1 MPISRSRDI
10 AGSIGQAVAL
20 DKITAAGGLAAGLTV
35 YANIAAMPTSG
46 PSVGDQAFVSAN
58 NKIYVW
64 NGSGWFSVATVNQTP
79 TWSTE
84 PDGSYSL
91 AINGTATTIT
101 VAATDPDGF
110 PITYGYS
117 ASGLGN
123 IATISQSGATFTI
136 TPSTNSDHAGT
147 FTVTFTAT
155 DGINTLSKAGVEFS
169 LVFKVDNSTYTTH
182 LLKASGNNLTNSSF
196 TDGSSSSHTL
206 TTGGDVRSTG
216 FSPHHPG
223 RYGVHF
229 SAYGH
234 EISFPDNAAY
244 DIGTSQF
251 SAEAWVYPT
260 GGVNNYSCGIISQ
273 FASSSRGWGLTFNNT
288 QIKFYGSSNGG
299 SSTNTVHTATYTV
312 PHYEWSHIVAT
323 RDTANIRIFVNGNL
337 IYVAANTV
345 HYHNSTQP
353 LRLGE
358 ANAGTSENF
367 KGYMRDVRLVTGE
380 VPAAY
385 QTSLTTAGPSVFNP
399 PTEPITAVS
408 GTQLLTC
415 NSFEIKD
422 ASSNNAT
429 PSYGST
435 SGPTIARFSPYDFSG
450 YTVANHGASV
460 YFDGNADYIT
470 MAHNSDWQ
478 LGTGD
483 FTVEA
488 WVYPNAV
495 PGGGVNNDM
504 CVWGHFGSTQ
514 TMFFYLSNDTLQPV
528 LWNGSAGHGSS
539 ITAKPYQWT
548 HVAWVRSSSTMKT
561 YVNGQ
566 LGGTTN
572 SYTTN
577 FNEGTKYPYIGA
589 SEYNNRFFNG
599 YISDLRVVKGTAVY
613 TGNFTPPT
621 APLTAITNTKLLLN
635 PNPGIF
641 DAVNAHPGFTLLG
654 NAKSSTVSKKY
665 AASSMLFDGTG
676 DVVSFV
682 DDTKLDFGDR
692 DFTMEGWYNAD
703 ATNGDHYIISAS
715 GGTFNG
721 HWGINIYQGNWRVGG
736 FNDKLIGGVGS
747 GVNAG
752 MSTGTWHHF
761 AWINAN
767 RQILWYI
774 NGAQAGDI
782 VDVSSDTFDCSG
794 AFKIGGFHSN
804 NSNNWDGYLE
814 DIRITKGLARYPYD
828 AKPVTLTTTNSGMTK
843 PDATTPTVTASNVTL
858 LTCHAGTAGSQTI
871 TDGSSNNTSITVNGN
886 AVVSDFAPK
895 AGMKSVYFDGTGD
908 YLQCTLADTLGTADW
923 TIEYW
928 VYHDTVAN
936 NDIHCA
942 FGGYAPAFY
951 YRHGSTAFAMYHSGG
966 ISGNHNAN
974 ITPIAKKWYHKA
986 YVHDDS
992 ANTVTVFVN
1001 GSVADSFSYT
1011 GNISSTTFRIGD
1023 DGTSS
1028 WMNGYISNLR
1038 IVKDTA
1044 LYTNTFTPQASE
1056 LLG

>member
-1 MPISRSRDI
+1 
-10 AGSIGQAVAL
+10 
-20 DKITAAGGLAAGLTV
+20 
-35 YANIAAMPTSG
+35 
-46 PSVGDQAFVSAN
+46 
-58 NKIYVW
+58 
-64 NGSGWFSVATVNQTP
+64 
-79 TWSTE
+79 
-84 PDGSYSL
+84 
-91 AINGTATTIT
+91 
-101 VAATDPDGF
+101 
-110 PITYGYS
+110 
-117 ASGLGN
+117 
-123 IATISQSGATFTI
+123 
-136 TPSTNSDHAGT
+136 
-147 FTVTFTAT
+147 
-155 DGINTLSKAGVEFS
+155 
-169 LVFKVDNSTYTTH
+169 
-182 LLKASGNNLTNSSF
+182 
-196 TDGSSSSHTL
+196 
-206 TTGGDVRSTG
+206 
-216 FSPHHPG
+216 
-223 RYGVHF
+223 
-229 SAYGH
+229 
-234 EISFPDNAAY
+234 
-244 DIGTSQF
+244 
-251 SAEAWVYPT
+251 
-260 GGVNNYSCGIISQ
+260 
-273 FASSSRGWGLTFNNT
+273 
-288 QIKFYGSSNGG
+288 
-299 SSTNTVHTATYTV
+299 
-312 PHYEWSHIVAT
+312 
-323 RDTANIRIFVNGNL
+323 
-337 IYVAANTV
+337 
-345 HYHNSTQP
+345 
-353 LRLGE
+353 
-358 ANAGTSENF
+358 
-367 KGYMRDVRLVTGE
+367 
-380 VPAAY
+380 
-385 QTSLTTAGPSVFNP
+385 
-399 PTEPITAVS
+399 
-408 GTQLLTC
+408 
-415 NSFEIKD
+415 
-422 ASSNNAT
+422 
-429 PSYGST
+429 
-435 SGPTIARFSPYDFSG
+435 
-450 YTVANHGASV
+450 
-460 YFDGNADYIT
+460 
-470 MAHNSDWQ
+470 
-478 LGTGD
+478 
-483 FTVEA
+483 
-488 WVYPNAV
+488 
-495 PGGGVNNDM
+495 
-504 CVWGHFGSTQ
+504 
-514 TMFFYLSNDTLQPV
+514 
-528 LWNGSAGHGSS
+528 
-539 ITAKPYQWT
+539 
-548 HVAWVRSSSTMKT
+548 
-561 YVNGQ
+561 
-566 LGGTTN
+566 
-572 SYTTN
+572 
-577 FNEGTKYPYIGA
+577 
-589 SEYNNRFFNG
+589 
-599 YISDLRVVKGTAVY
+599 
-613 TGNFTPPT
+613 
-621 APLTAITNTKLLLN
+621 
-635 PNPGIF
+635 
-641 DAVNAHPGFTLLG
+641 
-654 NAKSSTVSKKY
+654 
-665 AASSMLFDGTG
+665 MLFDGTG

-761 AWINAN
+761 AWIHAN

-886 AVVSDFAPK
+886 AEVSDFAPK